1 MILTSDFCNF
11 VVFRISGS
19 APDAS
24 IKKLFS
30 WRTKKDPKGLKK
42 TQPPKIL
49 QITETSADS
58 ERAKKK
64 RRKKRRRKCSI
75 LRASPDSPTRGGRS
89 EARASVSPGRR
100 HQSPSS
106 RRAPVVPG
114 LSLSPPGESSST
126 AAGDT
131 PNRRRAAR
139 RSRLLQC
146 RNIHRGCTENV
157 SFASVESRNRHER
170 FSCRALNQVIFEG
183 LAIHN
188 YNTINSCI
196 IFIFRILSGLFLLTL
211 H

>member
-58 ERAKKK
+58 ERVKKK

-75 LRASPDSPTRGGRS
+75 LRTSPDSPTRGGRS

-114 LSLSPPGESSST
+114 LSLSSPGESSST
-126 AAGDT
+126 ATADT

-146 RNIHRGCTENV
+146 RNIHRGCTDNV
-157 SFASVESRNRHER
+157 NFSSVEARNRHER
-170 FSCRALNQVIFEG
+170 FSCGALNQVIFEF

-188 YNTINSCI
+188 KY
-196 IFIFRILSGLFLLTL
+196 
-211 H
+211 